1 MVTIIV
7 TLAMCNYSY
16 HFLQD
21 WDRQSNP
28 LVPKGEAVKFPGK
41 PCEKIQGTEG
51 QTIYI
56 QLDVEGSPPPTVD
69 WFKVYTRSKQCEI
82 PTKTFPIKPKR
93 VIIFFYL
100 NLKQGFK
107 DLAMES
113 RFKFW
118 TDGATGQVVLGIEKI
133 KQEDEGAYK
142 CVLNDEIEHVFSVY
156 VTGMIFSVKDIKE

>member
-1 MVTIIV
+1 MKERTDATILDEV
-7 TLAMCNYSY
+7 CT
-16 HFLQD
+16 FE
-21 WDRQSNP
+21 QSNP

-56 QLDVEGSPPPTVD
+56 QLDVEGSPPPTVA
-69 WFKVYTRSKQCEI
+69 WFK
-82 PTKTFPIKPKR
+82 
-93 VIIFFYL
+93 
-100 NLKQGFK
+100 GFK

-142 CVLNDEIEHVFSVY
+142 CVLNDEIEHEFSVY
-156 VTGMIFSVKDIKE
+156 EEKEATEKSCGKI